1 MGSGL
6 LSRVSFK
13 TLRFHLDSEA
23 SGIFIFS
30 LFAFSLSLV
39 LVFEAG
45 SLNVDLTCLELTSVG
60 IEDKSHQGH
69 PVCSL
74 IDLSAFFFF
83 FFFTLRGKKG
93 SYDLTTYS
101 PPP

>member
-83 FFFTLRGKKG
+83 LFYLEGKKR
-93 SYDLTTYS
+93 LL
-101 PPP
+101 